1 MEIQKILHNFTIHF
15 HSSLRNDSKDRERR
29 YLNDQ
34 FTQK

>member
-15 HSSLRNDSKDRERR
+15 HSSLRNDSKDRR
-29 YLNDQ
+29 YLNGQ